1 MKLLSGKRIDATQGN
16 LFKSIILYAIP
27 LILSTLIQQCFN
39 SVDLIVL
46 GQMTTDSNATASVG
60 ATSAITS
67 LLINSFVGIASG
79 AKIILAR
86 QFGAKDSK
94 AIQKTVNTV
103 ILTALGLGIVIAAF
117 GIPFAPTLL
126 ELTECPETCAEGA
139 RIYLWIYIAAA
150 PAILLY
156 NFGSAV
162 LTSSGDS
169 QRPMLYIIIGGLTNV
184 VLNIILCL
192 ILPQKVAAVAI
203 ATAASQIVSAVL
215 VIHRLCTMKGDGK
228 LRIRKMRF
236 HLREFK
242 QIMLQ
247 GIPLALSTALYP
259 LANLQI
265 QSAINLHGEAAM
277 AGNAAA
283 TQIEGLSGAT
293 INGPLASTTTVFMG
307 QNIGAHNPDR
317 TKKSFW
323 YCLAISTS
331 VCGLIG
337 VLVYLTNSF
346 WLSFFLPGDSK
357 AIEFGSVR
365 MFYVALFYAIAA
377 ANGVLSH
384 AIQAFGHA
392 SYSAI
397 ASICCVFGVR
407 MIWMWFVYPNFA
419 TTLDLSSFHV
429 LMACFLVSWSI
440 LLLFNIGG
448 FIYFRH
454 KFYRQIVVDGHR
466 ISI

>member
-27 LILSTLIQQCFN
+27 LILSTLIQHCFN

-46 GQMTTDSNATASVG
+46 GQLTPDSSATASVG

-86 QFGAKDSK
+86 QFGAKNSK

-103 ILTALGLGIVIAAF
+103 ILTALGLGLLIAAG
-117 GIPFAPTLL
+117 GIPLAPKLL
-126 ELTECPETCAEGA
+126 EITECPASCEEGA
-139 RIYLWIYIAAA
+139 QIYLWIYIAAA

-156 NFGSAV
+156 NFGSAI

-169 QRPMLYIIIGGLTNV
+169 QRPMLYIIIGGFTNV
-184 VLNIILCL
+184 ILNIILCL

-203 ATAASQIVSAVL
+203 ATAASQIVSAIL
-215 VIHRLCTMKGDGK
+215 VVHRLCTMDGDGK
-228 LRIRKMRF
+228 LILSKLSF

-283 TQIEGLSGAT
+283 TQIEGISGAS
-293 INGPLASTTTVFMG
+293 INGPFSSTTTVFMG
-307 QNIGAHNPDR
+307 QNIGAHKPDR
-317 TKKSFW
+317 IKKSFW
-323 YCLAISTS
+323 YCLAISVS

-337 VLVYLTNSF
+337 VCVYLTNDF
-346 WLSFFLPGDSK
+346 WLSFFLPGDQE
-357 AIEFGSVR
+357 AIEYGGIR
-365 MFYVALFYAIAA
+365 MLYVALFYAIAA

-392 SYSAI
+392 SYSAL

-407 MIWMWFVYPNFA
+407 MIWMWFIYPNFA
-419 TTLDLSSFHV
+419 EPLGHQSFHM

-454 KFYRQIVVDGHR
+454 KFYRQVVVDGHR